1 MAAAAAGSG
10 QELALTLLCGG
21 PPTGAE
27 IEWISMFPGEKETL
41 FPPLTFLK
49 PMFSQRIKGLNQGL
63 VITLKPSFPS

>member
-1 MAAAAAGSG
+1 M
-10 QELALTLLCGG
+10 EM
-21 PPTGAE
+21 GAD

-49 PMFSQRIKGLNQGL
+49 PMFSQRIKGLEQGL